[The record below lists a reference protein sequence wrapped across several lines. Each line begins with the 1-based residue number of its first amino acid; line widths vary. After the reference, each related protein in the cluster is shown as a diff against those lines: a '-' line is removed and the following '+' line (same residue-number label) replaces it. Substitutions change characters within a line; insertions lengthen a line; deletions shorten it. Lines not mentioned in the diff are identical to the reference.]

1 MKLKRSERLIDM
13 TNYLINHPRT
23 LITSGFFVTRYSSA
37 KSSISE
43 DLSIMKSTL
52 EKQQLGTIEIT
63 NGAAGG
69 IKYLPGIGSE
79 EAHKVVDELTEQLAD
94 PSRKLPGGYLYMS
107 DLLGHP
113 STLRAIGRMLASEY
127 MRYDVDAVMTVETK
141 GIPLAQAVANYLN
154 VPFII
159 VRHES
164 VITEGS
170 TISVNYVS
178 RSSER
183 IQKMELSKRSLQRG
197 MKVLIVDDYMK
208 GGGTV
213 HAMVDLLKEFE
224 AELTGI
230 AVFAEG
236 TYKGQR
242 AIEDFTSLLNVDT
255 SQDGQVQIKA
265 GNYFE
270 RNFKDI
276 EER

>member
-1 MKLKRSERLIDM
+1 
-13 TNYLINHPRT
+13 
-23 LITSGFFVTRYSSA
+23 
-37 KSSISE
+37 
-43 DLSIMKSTL
+43 
-52 EKQQLGTIEIT
+52 
-63 NGAAGG
+63 
-69 IKYLPGIGSE
+69 E

-127 MRYDVDAVMTVETK
+127 MRSDVDAVMTVETK

-208 GGGTV
+208 G
-213 HAMVDLLKEFE
+213 
-224 AELTGI
+224 
-230 AVFAEG
+230 
-236 TYKGQR
+236 
-242 AIEDFTSLLNVDT
+242 
-255 SQDGQVQIKA
+255 
-265 GNYFE
+265 
-270 RNFKDI
+270 
-276 EER
+276 